1 MSTAVIYAVPPLKTD
16 QCFIV
21 IIHYL
26 PHKYVTFRYLRVNM
40 PGQFSPIVLVSTV
53 TLHAVFPLQRS
64 LIKLILS
71 SGAQYSDFLVQLSLF
86 V

>member
-1 MSTAVIYAVPPLKTD
+1 MSTVLIYAVSPLKTD

-26 PHKYVTFRYLRVNM
+26 PHKYVTFRYLMVNI
-40 PGQFSPIVLVSTV
+40 PGQLSPIVLVSTV
-53 TLHAVFPLQRS
+53 TLHAVFPSQRS
-64 LIKLILS
+64 LVKFFLS
-71 SGAQYSDFLVQLSLF
+71 SRAQYSDFLVQLSLF

>member
-1 MSTAVIYAVPPLKTD
+1 MSTVIIYAVSPLKTD

-40 PGQFSPIVLVSTV
+40 PGQLSPIVLVSTV
-53 TLHAVFPLQRS
+53 TLHAVFPSQRS
-64 LIKLILS
+64 LVKFFLS
-71 SGAQYSDFLVQLSLF
+71 SRAQYSDFLVQLSLF